1 MNFFEELMENKEVK
15 KTMKTLQVEGEKF
28 GKNVVAYG
36 KDLGI
41 KLGKEATKFGKKAGE
56 YAKTYSQILKL
67 KAELE
72 KTKYDIGNA
81 IVKDGLTKSASNT
94 KTKALVA
101 KAKKCETQIT
111 LKTEQLKKLEK

>member
-1 MNFFEELMENKEVK
+1 MENKEVK

-81 IVKDGLTKSASNT
+81 IVNEICQDLTIFSSDVNDVRLRRTYPKS
-94 KTKALVA
+94 VH
-101 KAKKCETQIT
+101 
-111 LKTEQLKKLEK
+111 LK

>member
-15 KTMKTLQVEGEKF
+15 KAMKSLQVEGEKF
-28 GKNVVAYG
+28 GKNVLAYG
-36 KDLGI
+36 KELGT
-41 KLGKEATKFGKKAGE
+41 KFGKEATKFGRKASV
-56 YAKTYSQILKL
+56 YAKTYSQILTL
-67 KAELE
+67 KADLE

-81 IVKDGLTKSASNT
+81 VVKDGLTKSASNT